1 MTVPDGG
8 PRASGPETIATTES
22 TGTTATTE
30 TTESTGTTEITESL
44 MLPGCMDGPRD
55 APALPGPLPGRRAAT
70 RVLVSGAGVAGP
82 VLAYWL
88 ARHGFEVTVV
98 ERAPAPRR
106 TGGHAVDLFR
116 PAMDISERMG
126 VLPRVEER
134 STGTHRMTVHRE
146 GSRRPVPV
154 DLSKIF
160 GAASGRHVEIMRDDL
175 IEIYHDAT
183 CDDVEYV
190 FGDSITAISP
200 GGEVRFGNAAPRRF
214 DLVVGADGLH
224 SNVRR
229 LVFGD
234 ESRFS
239 TFIGACFGVL
249 ALPGAAGLDG
259 ELLMHVGVGR
269 TAGMYG
275 ARHLRDARV
284 LFLFR
289 TEREPGHHHDVPWQK
304 ELLRGAFGGM
314 HPQVDRWLDELDRT
328 PAFYF
333 DSISQIRMDTWS
345 RGRVTLVGDAGYCP
359 GPAVGGS
366 TSLAVVGAYVLA
378 GELARAGGDHER
390 AFPAYERAMAG
401 HVRGSH
407 AAALSAARTVV
418 PASRLGVSGL
428 AWGARLVSALPRGAG
443 RALLRLTTRSARLHD
458 AMTVPGHPPSPAV
471 TP

>member
-1 MTVPDGG
+1 MRRKGT
-8 PRASGPETIATTES
+8 PRI
-22 TGTTATTE
+22 
-30 TTESTGTTEITESL
+30 
-44 MLPGCMDGPRD
+44 
-55 APALPGPLPGRRAAT
+55 
-70 RVLVSGAGVAGP
+70 LVSGASVAGP

-88 ARHGFEVTVV
+88 TRYGFSVTVV
-98 ERAPAPRR
+98 ERAPALRK

-116 PAMDISERMG
+116 PAMDISEKMG

-134 STGTHRMTVHRE
+134 ATATNWMTVYRE
-146 GSRRPVPV
+146 GARRPVRA

-160 GAASGRHVEIMRDDL
+160 GAASDRHVEIMRDDL
-175 IEIYHDAT
+175 SEIYHDAT
-183 CDDVEYV
+183 RDDVEYV

-200 GGEVRFGNAAPRRF
+200 DGEVRFEQAAPRRF

-229 LVFGD
+229 LTFGD

-239 TFIGACFGVL
+239 AFTGAYLGVL
-249 ALPGAAGLDG
+249 TLPNVFALDR

-275 ARHLRDARV
+275 ARHLDDARA

-289 TEREPGHHHDVPWQK
+289 SERELEYHHHDEPRQK
-304 ELLRGAFGGM
+304 ELLRGAFAGL
-314 HPQVDRWLDELDRT
+314 HAHVDRWLDELDRT

-333 DSISQIRMDTWS
+333 DSITQLRMDTWS

-378 GELARAGGDHER
+378 GELARADGDHER
-390 AFPAYERAMAG
+390 AFPAYERAMAE

-407 AAALSAARTVV
+407 AAALSAAKTLI
-418 PASRLGVSGL
+418 PTSRLGVTGL
-428 AWGARLVSALPRGAG
+428 AQGARLISALPAG
-443 RALLRLTTRSARLHD
+443 LSRPLLRLITKSARLYD
-458 AMTVPGHPPSPAV
+458 SMTVDEYPPSPTASV
-471 TP
+471 

>member
-1 MTVPDGG
+1 MTVSDDGLASSPMPGEPLDDARGMAMAHASLTRDDAG
-8 PRASGPETIATTES
+8 PVERMRRKG
-22 TGTTATTE
+22 
-30 TTESTGTTEITESL
+30 
-44 MLPGCMDGPRD
+44 
-55 APALPGPLPGRRAAT
+55 ALRI
-70 RVLVSGAGVAGP
+70 LVSGASVAGP

-88 ARHGFEVTVV
+88 TRHGFSVTVV
-98 ERAPAPRR
+98 ERAPALRK

-116 PAMDISERMG
+116 PAMDISEKMG

-134 STGTHRMTVHRE
+134 ATATNRMTVYRE
-146 GSRRPVPV
+146 GARRPVRA

-160 GAASGRHVEIMRDDL
+160 GAASDRHVEIMRDDL
-175 IEIYHDAT
+175 SEIYYDAT
-183 CDDVEYV
+183 SDDVEYV

-200 GGEVRFGNAAPRRF
+200 DGEVRFENAAPRRF

-229 LVFGD
+229 LTFGD

-239 TFIGACFGVL
+239 AFTGAYLGVLTLPNVL
-249 ALPGAAGLDG
+249 ALDR

-275 ARHLRDARV
+275 ARHLGDARA

-289 TEREPGHHHDVPWQK
+289 SERELKYHHHDEPRQK
-304 ELLRGAFGGM
+304 ELLRGAFSGM
-314 HPQVDRWLDELDRT
+314 HAHVDRWLDELDHT

-333 DSISQIRMDTWS
+333 DSITQLRMDTWS

-378 GELARAGGDHER
+378 GELARADGDHER
-390 AFPAYERAMAG
+390 AFPAYERAMAE

-407 AAALSAARTVV
+407 AAALSAAKTLI
-418 PASRLGVSGL
+418 PTSRLGVTGL
-428 AWGARLVSALPRGAG
+428 AQGARLISALPAG
-443 RALLRLTTRSARLHD
+443 LSRPLLRLITKSARLYD
-458 AMTVPGHPPSPAV
+458 SMTVDEYPPSPTASV
-471 TP
+471 